1 METDFL
7 ASGNRFLP
15 FSQTVVNCCQWKLF
29 FLQLDHIFSQSF
41 IPASE
46 NEFFVYWKQCFLI
59 PSFFLLM
66 ENNTEIWGSQILK
79 TNHIPARV
87 HQFFL
92 FFQIFFKVEAV
103 LPYCKS
109 VFFNI
114 LYPASANE
122 FSACGN
128 SVVLVETILLLLEII
143 IKR

>member
-1 METDFL
+1 METIFFHFL
-7 ASGNRFLP
+7 RQQSTAASG
-15 FSQTVVNCCQWKLF
+15 SSF
-29 FLQLDHIFSQSF
+29 FFNWNIFFSQSF

-46 NEFFVYWKQCFLI
+46 NEFFVYWKQCFFI
-59 PSFFLLM
+59 PRFFLLM
-66 ENNTEIWGSQILK
+66 ENNTEIWGKPILK

-87 HQFFL
+87 HQFFR

-128 SVVLVETILLLLEII
+128 RIFWSELFCWVLEII
-143 IKR
+143 SVIKR